1 MSQTEMERR
10 DFLKTVLAGLPA
22 LTLNW
27 DSFPR
32 GDEAKRDGNA
42 WDAVIVGSGLGG
54 LSCAAAFAR
63 QGFKPLVLEQHSQ
76 AGGYATTFRRRDFVF
91 DASLHSTGAGERDGM
106 RNLIPGFPEIKE
118 IEFVPHKN
126 LYRAIFPDYDIRVP
140 QRDPEGYVKILCGH
154 FPEERE
160 GIEKL
165 FAAIR
170 GVAEDIGRLSRLE
183 GKADMSSFPRDF
195 PNLFNSFSRTW
206 GQFQSLYIRDPRL
219 QAVVSSLW
227 AYFGLPPSRLAS
239 LYYAMPLWGYL
250 AEGGWYPV
258 GKSQKISSAL
268 VRFIEAHGGKV
279 QLRTRVD
286 KILIHEHAA
295 HGVRT
300 ADGREFTGKVV
311 VANSSVP
318 DLFQRMVDDREH
330 MKEYLSRLDSL
341 SPSVSCFQ
349 VFLGLKKDLV
359 REAAIGDSEIF
370 VDAGY
375 DPDKTYQ
382 ATVKADVETGGF
394 GVTLYDNLYAG
405 YSPRGK
411 NIINIIALQG
421 YAHWQKYEAEYL
433 KGDKTAYRAE
443 KNVWPTSSSPGLKK
457 PFCPDCGTR
466 ST

>member
-1 MSQTEMERR
+1 M
-10 DFLKTVLAGLPA
+10 KT
-22 LTLNW
+22 
-27 DSFPR
+27 
-32 GDEAKRDGNA
+32 
-42 WDAVIVGSGLGG
+42 
-54 LSCAAAFAR
+54 
-63 QGFKPLVLEQHSQ
+63 
-76 AGGYATTFRRRDFVF
+76 
-91 DASLHSTGAGERDGM
+91 
-106 RNLIPGFPEIKE
+106 
-118 IEFVPHKN
+118 
-126 LYRAIFPDYDIRVP
+126 
-140 QRDPEGYVKILCGH
+140 LCGH

-165 FAAIR
+165 FVAIR
-170 GVAEDIGRLSRLE
+170 GVAEDIGRLSRAG
-183 GKADMSSFPRDF
+183 GKADMSAFPRDF

-206 GQFQSLYIRDPRL
+206 GEFQSLYIRDPRL

-258 GKSQKISSAL
+258 GKSQKISGAL
-268 VRFIEAHGGKV
+268 VRFIEERGGKV
-279 QLRTRVD
+279 LLRARVD
-286 KILIHEHAA
+286 KILTKEHVAY
-295 HGVRT
+295 GVRT

-318 DLFQRMVDDREH
+318 DLFRRMVDDREYVN
-330 MKEYLSRLDSL
+330 EYLSRLDSL

-370 VDAGY
+370 VDPGY
-375 DPDKTYQ
+375 DLDKTYQ
-382 ATVKADVETGGF
+382 ATLRADVETGGF

-421 YAHWQKYEAEYL
+421 YDHWQKYEADYL

-443 KNVWPTSSSPGLKK
+443 KERMADILIARVEKAVLPGLRDAIEVQEIGSPLTHMRYTLNHRGAVYGWDQTVDNSGPRRLPHKTPIRNLFLSGAWTQPGHGYGAVIPSGLQCFGEIMK
-457 PFCPDCGTR
+457 EWGK
-466 ST
+466 